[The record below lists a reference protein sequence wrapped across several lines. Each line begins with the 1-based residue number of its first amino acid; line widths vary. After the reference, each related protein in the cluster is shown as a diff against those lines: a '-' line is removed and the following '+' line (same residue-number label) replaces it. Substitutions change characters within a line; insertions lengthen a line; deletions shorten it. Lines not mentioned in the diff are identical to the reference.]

1 MDWYYS
7 VGGERKGPV
16 PEDELM
22 RLAHSGVVIGSTLVW
37 KQGMADWRPFAE
49 AGPGFP
55 PPVPPAVFATTGVTP
70 PPPTAVVRYGGFWI
84 RVCAYILDGIILG
97 IVQGVL
103 FGLLFGGSILNLVGD
118 AMSGRL
124 DASPDLAVGVLP
136 MVFAARFL
144 GFVLSGAYFAWF
156 WAQYG
161 ATPGKMVF
169 GLKVINPD
177 GTPISIGQA
186 IGRYLGTLL
195 SWIIIGIGFIMAGF
209 DDQKRALHDRLVN
222 TRVIYIK

>member
-7 VGGERKGPV
+7 VSGERKGPV
-16 PEDELM
+16 PEEELV

-49 AGPGFP
+49 AGPRIP
-55 PPVPPAVFATTGVTP
+55 PPVPADGFAAAAVA
-70 PPPTAVVRYGGFWI
+70 PPTSTRVVRYGGFWI
-84 RVCAYILDGIILG
+84 RFCAYILDAIIIG
-97 IVQGVL
+97 VVQGAL
-103 FGLLFGGSILNLVGD
+103 FALLFGGSILSLAGD

-124 DASPDLAVGVLP
+124 TPGADVALNVLP
-136 MVFAARFL
+136 MAFAARFL

-156 WAQYG
+156 WTQYG
-161 ATPGKMVF
+161 ATPGKMAF

-177 GTPISIGQA
+177 GAPISIGQA
-186 IGRYLGTLL
+186 IGRYLGMLL
-195 SWIIIGIGFIMAGF
+195 SGIIIGIGFIMAGF

-222 TRVIYIK
+222 TRVVYTK